1 MQKEEIIRKT
11 AKKNYF
17 SIGETAK
24 ITDALL
30 DQIKYEVAKGEKVT
44 FMNFGTFERAWH
56 KDRLGINPQTKER
69 LLIPA
74 HFSINFRSGKA
85 FRNDVAN
92 SKKKE

>member
-11 AKKNYF
+11 AKRHHLPI
-17 SIGETAK
+17 SQTAK

-30 DQIKYEVAKGEKVT
+30 EEIKHEVVQGKKVT
-44 FMNFGTFERAWH
+44 FMNFGTFERVWH

-74 HFSINFRSGKA
+74 HFAITFRSGKA
-85 FRNDVAN
+85 FRNEVIN